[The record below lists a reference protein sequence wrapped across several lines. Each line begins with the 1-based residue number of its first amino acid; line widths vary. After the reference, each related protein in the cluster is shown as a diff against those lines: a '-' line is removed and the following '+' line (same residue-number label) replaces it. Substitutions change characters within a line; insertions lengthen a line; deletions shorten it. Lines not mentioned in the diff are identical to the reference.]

1 MQAQYRRAFGAPE
14 DPARLRFDLFQR
26 LKELEPRAPRNW
38 PFIHLACGSE
48 DLFLSGSQKLA
59 EELETLGLPHTLRVG
74 RGGHDLAYW
83 EPELKAALASFDRWR
98 TSPAQ

>member
-1 MQAQYRRAFGAPE
+1 
-14 DPARLRFDLFQR
+14 
-26 LKELEPRAPRNW
+26 
-38 PFIHLACGSE
+38 
-48 DLFLSGSQKLA
+48 
-59 EELETLGLPHTLRVG
+59 LRVG